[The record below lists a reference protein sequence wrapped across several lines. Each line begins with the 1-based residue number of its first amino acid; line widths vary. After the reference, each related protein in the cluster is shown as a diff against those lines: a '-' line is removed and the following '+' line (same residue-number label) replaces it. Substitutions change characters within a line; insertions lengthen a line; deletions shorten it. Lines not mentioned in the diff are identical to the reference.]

1 MGDILGCATVNFPAL
16 NRLAGDF
23 CVTQEWTRTGCG
35 EVKKLP
41 HPYDI
46 QGTQKD
52 TNQWGQSEGEKKQRK
67 AAGQSRKCMKNN
79 QKCNEKSL
87 H

>member
-1 MGDILGCATVNFPAL
+1 MRDILGCATVNFPAL

-52 TNQWGQSEGEKKQRK
+52 TNQCGQSEGVKKAKKSSWTEQKVYEK
-67 AAGQSRKCMKNN
+67 
-79 QKCNEKSL
+79 
-87 H
+87 

>member
-1 MGDILGCATVNFPAL
+1 MGDILGCPTVNFPAL

-23 CVTQEWTRTGCG
+23 SVTQEWTRMGCG
-35 EVKKLP
+35 EVRKLP

-52 TNQWGQSEGEKKQRK
+52 TNQRGQSEAVKKAKKSSWTEQKVYEK
-67 AAGQSRKCMKNN
+67 
-79 QKCNEKSL
+79 
-87 H
+87 